1 MLSRSNSHEPSREY
15 TEEKSF
21 LYHKQNSGRR
31 SSVGGGSKRF
41 GNCCGYSN
49 STNSNNNNN
58 RFQLPKGQSSFL
70 APFRLLKHFAG
81 EVARVL
87 CMVSGTRRK
96 SSSSSSSSTSRK
108 NSSSARSKPFVAP
121 LDSHRMEAIEDCI
134 QFINSSCT
142 LSRSNS
148 TAT

>member
-49 STNSNNNNN
+49 SNNNN

-96 SSSSSSSSTSRK
+96 SSSSSTSRK

-134 QFINSSCT
+134 QSVIAQ
-142 LSRSNS
+142 SRSIQEVIIQ
-148 TAT
+148 

>member
-1 MLSRSNSHEPSREY
+1 MEPSGEH

-31 SSVGGGSKRF
+31 PVGESKRF
-41 GNCCGYSN
+41 GGS
-49 STNSNNNNN
+49 SD
-58 RFQLPKGQSSFL
+58 RFQLPKGPSGFMS
-70 APFRLLKHFAG
+70 PIRLLKHFAG

-87 CMVSGTRRK
+87 CMVSAGTRTRR
-96 SSSSSSSSTSRK
+96 SSASGK
-108 NSSSARSKPFVAP
+108 KSSSARSKPFVAP

-148 TAT
+148 TAN

>member
-1 MLSRSNSHEPSREY
+1 MLSRTNSHEPSRDY

-41 GNCCGYSN
+41 GIGCGCTSN
-49 STNSNNNNN
+49 G
-58 RFQLPKGQSSFL
+58 FQLPKGKSSFL
-70 APFRLLKHFAG
+70 SPIRLLKHFAG
-81 EVARVL
+81 EFARVL

-96 SSSSSSSSTSRK
+96 SSSSSSSTSRK

-148 TAT
+148 TAN